1 MKRRTLL
8 SHAALAL
15 PGLAF
20 ATDPSVGPPVPGS
33 DSAPS
38 PSPADLKVLRLPPPP
53 PVTAKC
59 CMVLDAVTG
68 TVFLEKNADERRAVA
83 STQKLISAI
92 VCTESTP
99 LEKVA
104 TVTAFDTSVEP
115 HKMPL
120 IVGEQYPLR
129 TLLQVMLIES
139 CNDAARCVARTCA
152 GSEDRFAEWMTKRA
166 IQLGMKNSQ
175 FKNASGLPAEGQ
187 YSTARDMSRAARA
200 ALYNP
205 TIRGIVG
212 QGELTISRPDGR
224 LKKLQ
229 STNHLLRRN
238 TSEFVPICTGMK
250 TGFTNA
256 AGKCLISSG
265 NYRGRSVIC
274 ILLGSSSKY
283 IWKEARTLLNWSL
296 GLTTA

>member
-20 ATDPSVGPPVPGS
+20 AADPRSIITPGDVQVPSGNSTDLKILKLPPVPT
-33 DSAPS
+33 
-38 PSPADLKVLRLPPPP
+38 
-53 PVTAKC
+53 VTAKA

-68 TVFLEKNADERRAVA
+68 TVFYEKNADERRAVA
-83 STQKLISAI
+83 STQKLLSAI

-99 LEKVA
+99 LDRIA
-104 TVTAFDTSVEP
+104 TVTPFDTSVEP

-139 CNDAARCVARTCA
+139 CNDAARCLARTCA

-212 QGELTISRPDGR
+212 QGALTISRPDGR
-224 LKKLQ
+224 VKNLR

-256 AGKCLISSG
+256 AGKCLICSG

-274 ILLGSSSKY
+274 ILLGSSSRV
-283 IWKEARTLLNWSL
+283 IWKESRNLLNWSL

>member
-1 MKRRTLL
+1 
-8 SHAALAL
+8 
-15 PGLAF
+15 
-20 ATDPSVGPPVPGS
+20 
-33 DSAPS
+33 
-38 PSPADLKVLRLPPPP
+38 
-53 PVTAKC
+53 
-59 CMVLDAVTG
+59 MV
-68 TVFLEKNADERRAVA
+68 
-83 STQKLISAI
+83 SAI

-99 LEKVA
+99 LERVA
-104 TVTAFDTSVEP
+104 TVTPFDTAVEP

-120 IVGEQYPLR
+120 AVGEQYPLR

-166 IQLGMKNSQ
+166 FQLGMKNSQ
-175 FKNASGLPAEGQ
+175 FRNASGLPAEGQ

-212 QGELTISRPDGR
+212 QGELTVTRPDGR

-229 STNHLLRRN
+229 STNYLLRR
-238 TSEFVPICTGMK
+238 SSSFHLPICTGMK

-256 AGKCLISSG
+256 AGKCLISSAT
-265 NYRGRSVIC
+265 YRGRSVIC
-274 ILLGSSSKY
+274 IMLGSSSKV
-283 IWKEARTLLNWSL
+283 IWKESRNLLNWSL
-296 GLTTA
+296 GLTPPPKSSG